1 MADRVERDEVTGFDE
16 AFESIQLLARENP
29 STGMRNEAQTRLDL
43 IDKVLQ
49 AFGWDFSVEDRTEEG
64 YTDYRLGAPA
74 TVAVVEAKRESVG
87 FTLPEDLGYG
97 KASLRALLSGTSNPG
112 LKAALKQCM
121 TYCADLGVSQGIVTN
136 GQQWVAFLATR
147 SDSVRPLE
155 GQALLVPNLQ
165 SFCDN
170 FPDAWNVFSE
180 HGLKTKSLART
191 LSSQP
196 VPPPLPLS
204 VRLQNYPG
212 TKSRN
217 DLQSSLQILGQV
229 FLEDVPA
236 RPQLRDR
243 FLSECYATSGALS
256 QFSELSRAVL
266 KSQHQEKLTDGS
278 VAEEAVYGRRGLN
291 EKLTGDILSAAM
303 SNKPIVLLGDV
314 GAGKS
319 TFIQRLI
326 NVDAK
331 EIFSQAISIYV
342 DYGSQATMVD
352 LKSWTVAEVQRQIK
366 ENYNIDIASRS
377 FVEDIFKLELKE
389 FDSGIFGSLKDV
401 DPPEYMKKRVERL
414 QGLMEDKSDHIARAL
429 DRIKRSHR
437 KQIVIFLDNID
448 QRSKEDQNTVFLI
461 SNELAAQWPVTVF
474 VTLRPETYYDSMR
487 HGAVSGYHP
496 RVFKIMPPRPDMVI
510 RKRLDFV
517 LDLMAVEDQEINDI
531 LGYNLQ
537 SESLQYF
544 LEMLSDNMAKN
555 RDVNAFIDNMAG
567 GNMRRALG
575 FVTRFVG
582 SGHVDTAKI
591 VEIWART
598 HSYWIPE
605 HELLRALLHGDGNY
619 YEPESS
625 DIANLFK
632 CASSEIRDHFL
643 MCKALSFIERTSRDG
658 DSLRFVSAEEIYRAL
673 QPQGFSEASIQEV
686 LRRGVHHRLLDEPLM
701 NRNDDNFERV
711 RVTSVGLYTKN
722 RLPLLFSY
730 MDAIVVDTPVL
741 LSDHYPLIG
750 DAHSMPQRVQR
761 AVFFSNYLD
770 AAWRQSGLDSEYW
783 SWADAQRL
791 LKGDIERVASVNRI
805 PLNWDS

>member
-1 MADRVERDEVTGFDE
+1 MAGFDE
-16 AFESIQLLARENP
+16 AFETLQLLASEEK
-29 STGMRNEAQTRLDL
+29 SVLLRNEAQTRLDL
-43 IDKVLQ
+43 IDKVLR
-49 AFGWDFSVEDRTEEG
+49 AFGWEFTVEERTEEG
-64 YTDYRLGAPA
+64 YTDYRLGTPA
-74 TVAVVEAKRESVG
+74 TVAVVEAKRESIG
-87 FTLPEDLGYG
+87 FTLPSDISYG
-97 KASLRALLSGTSNPG
+97 KVSLKALLAGSSNG
-112 LKAALKQCM
+112 SLKAALKQCM
-121 TYCADLGVSQGIVTN
+121 SYCADLGVSQGIVTN
-136 GQQWVAFLATR
+136 GHQWVAFLATR

-155 GQALLVPNLQ
+155 GQALLVPSIQ

-191 LSSQP
+191 LTTHHIP
-196 VPPPLPLS
+196 APLPLS

-212 TKSRN
+212 TKLRN

-243 FLSECYATSGALS
+243 FLTECYATSGALS

-266 KSQHQEKLTDGS
+266 KSQQTEKLTES
-278 VAEEAVYGRRGLN
+278 SIAEEPVYGKKGLN

-331 EIFSQAISIYV
+331 ELFSAAISVYV

-352 LKSWTVAEVQRQIK
+352 LQTWTVTEVQRQIK
-366 ENYNIDIASRS
+366 ENYNIDIASRA
-377 FVEDIFKLELKE
+377 FIEDIFRNELKE
-389 FDSGIFGSLKDV
+389 FDAGIYGLLKEV
-401 DPPEYMKKRVERL
+401 DIPSYTKKRVEHL
-414 QGLMEDKSDHIARAL
+414 AALMSDKSDHIARAL
-429 DRIKRSHR
+429 KRIKQSHR

-448 QRSKEDQNTVFLI
+448 QRSIEDQNSVFLI

-474 VTLRPETYYDSMR
+474 VTLRPETYYESMR

-496 RVFKIMPPRPDMVI
+496 RVFKIMPPRPDTVI

-517 LDLMAVEDQEINDI
+517 LDLMAGEDHEINDI

-537 SESLQYF
+537 SDSLQFF
-544 LEMLSDNMAKN
+544 LEMLSANMASN
-555 RDVNAFIDNMAG
+555 RNVNVFIDNMAG

-575 FVTRFVG
+575 FITRFVG

-591 VEIWART
+591 VDIWART
-598 HSYWIPE
+598 RSYWIPE

-625 DIANLFK
+625 DIANVFK
-632 CASSEIRDHFL
+632 CASNDVRDHFL
-643 MCKALSFIERTSRDG
+643 MCKLISFVERSSRDG
-658 DSLRFVSAEEIYRAL
+658 DNLRFVSADEIYQAL
-673 QPQGFSEASIQEV
+673 QPQGFSETSIQEA
-686 LRRGVHHRLLDEPLM
+686 LRRGVDHRLLDEPLM
-701 NRNDDNFERV
+701 SRNDENFERV

-730 MDAIVVDTPVL
+730 VDAIVVDTPVL
-741 LSDHYPLIG
+741 QDNYYCVIG
-750 DAHSMPQRVQR
+750 DAFSMEQRLQR
-761 AVFFSNYLD
+761 AVEFTKYLD
-770 AAWRQSGLDSEYW
+770 SAWKSAALDTEYW
-783 SWADAQRL
+783 SWPAAQLVLRAD
-791 LKGDIERVASVNRI
+791 ITRVANINNIQLS
-805 PLNWDS
+805 WES

>member
-1 MADRVERDEVTGFDE
+1 MAGFDE
-16 AFESIQLLARENP
+16 AFETIQLLARENS
-29 STGMRNEAQTRLDL
+29 STHLRNEAQTRLDL
-43 IDKVLQ
+43 IDKVLK
-49 AFGWDFSVEDRTEEG
+49 AFGWEFSVEDRTEEG
-64 YTDYRLGAPA
+64 YTDYRLGTPA

-87 FTLPEDLGYG
+87 FTLPEDISYG
-97 KASLRALLSGTSNPG
+97 KASLRALLAGSSNSS

-121 TYCADLGVSQGIVTN
+121 SYCADLGVSQGIVTN
-136 GQQWVAFLATR
+136 GHQWVAFLATR

-170 FPDAWNVFSE
+170 FTDAWNVFSE
-180 HGLKTKSLART
+180 HGLKTKSLARA
-191 LSSQP
+191 LSAHP
-196 VPPPLPLS
+196 VPAPLPLS
-204 VRLQNYPG
+204 VRIQNYPG

-243 FLSECYATSGALS
+243 FLTECYATSGALS

-266 KSQHQEKLTDGS
+266 RSQHQEKLTDGS
-278 VAEEAVYGRRGLN
+278 VAEEPVYGKRGLN

-331 EIFSQAISIYV
+331 ELFSEAISIYV

-366 ENYNIDIASRS
+366 EHYGIDIASRV
-377 FVEDIFKLELKE
+377 FVEDIFRSELKE
-389 FDSGIFGSLKDV
+389 FDTGIFGSLKDV
-401 DPPEYMKKRVERL
+401 DLSGYTKKRVEYL
-414 QGLMEDKSDHIARAL
+414 AELMNDKSDHIARAL

-437 KQIVIFLDNID
+437 KQIVVFLDNID

-474 VTLRPETYYDSMR
+474 VTLRPETYYASMR

-496 RVFKIMPPRPDMVI
+496 RVFKIMPPRPDVVI

-517 LDLMAVEDQEINDI
+517 LDLMAGEDQEINDI

-544 LEMLSDNMAKN
+544 LEMLSANMASN

-625 DIANLFK
+625 DIANVFK
-632 CASSEIRDHFL
+632 CASNDIRDHFL
-643 MCKALSFIERTSRDG
+643 MCKAISFVERTSRDG
-658 DSLRFVSAEEIYRAL
+658 DSLRFVSAEEIYQAL
-673 QPQGFSEASIQEV
+673 QPQGFSEASIQEA
-686 LRRGVHHRLLDEPLM
+686 LRRGVHHRLLDEPLTS
-701 NRNDDNFERV
+701 RNDENFERV

-741 LSDHYPLIG
+741 LSDYYGLIG
-750 DAHSMPQRVQR
+750 DAYAMSQRIQR
-761 AVFFSNYLD
+761 AVHFSKYLD
-770 AAWRQSGLDSEYW
+770 SAWKKSGLDSEYW
-783 SWADAQRL
+783 SWPDAQQTLRAN
-791 LKGDIERVASVNRI
+791 IERVASVNR
-805 PLNWDS
+805 LSVSWES